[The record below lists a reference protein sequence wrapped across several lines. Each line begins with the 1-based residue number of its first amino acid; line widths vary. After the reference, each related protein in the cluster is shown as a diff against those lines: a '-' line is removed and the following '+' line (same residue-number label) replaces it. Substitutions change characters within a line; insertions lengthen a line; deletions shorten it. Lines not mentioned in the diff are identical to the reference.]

1 MCLSQ
6 IFGCRETPCRTPAP
20 APPPAHKG
28 PPSTHPWPDVQP
40 AQHGQ
45 PALLGRAGRHPLYLA
60 LGLGLQ
66 CRSPIGLN
74 ARNSESA
81 IFSLR
86 YLDLWSVY
94 QTLSPKTC
102 TKVFH
107 QGKTITTPI
116 GAFILYSETFKQVQM
131 QTRKQRVKCG
141 ESYQTGTNWH
151 RLAARPLIRPNIAW
165 GSAQVSSP
173 S

>member
-1 MCLSQ
+1 MAPPPTHQAHPASQ
-6 IFGCRETPCRTPAP
+6 HQHQHHNLHTRATPAPGTSTRTPAP

-66 CRSPIGLN
+66 CLSPIVLN
-74 ARNSESA
+74 ARSSESA
-81 IFSLR
+81 ILSLR

-94 QTLSPKTC
+94 QTPRTC

-107 QGKTITTPI
+107 RGKQLPHQSGHLSFIRKRLNRYRCKQGSK
-116 GAFILYSETFKQVQM
+116 G
-131 QTRKQRVKCG
+131 
-141 ESYQTGTNWH
+141 
-151 RLAARPLIRPNIAW
+151 
-165 GSAQVSSP
+165 
-173 S
+173 